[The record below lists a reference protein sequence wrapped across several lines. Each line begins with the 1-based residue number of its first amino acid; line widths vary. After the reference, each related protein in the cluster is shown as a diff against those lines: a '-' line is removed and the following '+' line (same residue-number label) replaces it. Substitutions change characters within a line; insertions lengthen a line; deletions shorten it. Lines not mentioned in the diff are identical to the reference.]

1 MGRFMQRFSG
11 QSYRVSGPWLRAAT
25 LPVAAM
31 ALCLAGAAQ
40 AQITTIDP
48 NRAIDGDLEQP
59 QPAPAPAPAPG
70 AQGELPPV
78 AGDPYADPYA
88 APPASDYVYPSEEP
102 ATVPAPAP
110 AAPGPQPAPA
120 TPPAAASQAATTY
133 QRDDVLGAA
142 ERAFGSGAEGL
153 AKLVE
158 EILSKQG
165 EPNAYITGREAGGAF
180 AVGLRY
186 GEGTM
191 YHKVEG
197 EKPVYWTGPSIGFD
211 AGANAGSTF
220 ILVYNLWDSED
231 LYERYPA
238 GEGQAYVVG
247 GFNASYVRKGDVVLI
262 PIRMGVGVRL
272 GINAGYLRF
281 SKKHRWFPF

>member
-1 MGRFMQRFSG
+1 
-11 QSYRVSGPWLRAAT
+11 
-25 LPVAAM
+25 M